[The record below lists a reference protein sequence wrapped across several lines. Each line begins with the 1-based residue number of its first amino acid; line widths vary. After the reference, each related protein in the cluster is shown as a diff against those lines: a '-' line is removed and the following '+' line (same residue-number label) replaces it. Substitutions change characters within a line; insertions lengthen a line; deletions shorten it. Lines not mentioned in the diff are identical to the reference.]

1 MVNGTTLSNHA
12 KYSQV
17 ATFIYLRLL
26 TTRMGEGTF
35 LNVEGWRG
43 EGGAGESLKVTG
55 ISGCKENRKS
65 FVASHALCASALTNT
80 GMGEGTFLNAE
91 GWRGEGGAGK
101 SLRVVA
107 IGVSQ

>member
-1 MVNGTTLSNHA
+1 M
-12 KYSQV
+12 
-17 ATFIYLRLL
+17 
-26 TTRMGEGTF
+26 
-35 LNVEGWRG
+35 
-43 EGGAGESLKVTG
+43 TG
-55 ISGCKENRKS
+55 ISGCKDNRKPLI
-65 FVASHALCASALTNT
+65 ASHALCASALTNT